1 VHCVG
6 FDSSTQREAPRSLAD
21 FLEAHIASLEGTRDV
36 SSMRPTSQ
44 PHLGFPSPPDSN
56 ESETKS
62 RYRSTEK
69 CTYADSLV
77 NQVMEDITPSFLG
90 ITQAMPLLQV
100 RCLVA

>member
-1 VHCVG
+1 
-6 FDSSTQREAPRSLAD
+6 
-21 FLEAHIASLEGTRDV
+21 
-36 SSMRPTSQ
+36 MRPPSQ
-44 PHLGFPSPPDSN
+44 PNAGFPSPPDSH

-62 RYRSTEK
+62 RYSSTEK

-100 RCLVA
+100 SSLIG